1 MTQVNLL
8 PSGIR
13 QRQRTRQLT
22 LLVCFV
28 AVAAVAALLALFV
41 LESGKLSS
49 AKTDLATTQ
58 ATNAQLT
65 TKISGLQRFK
75 TLADDKAAKQQVVKT
90 IQADQVPFSA
100 MLRDLSTV
108 IPSQVYVTSLTGT
121 IQLAPGSANI
131 VPSTSGL
138 IGNIQVQGFADSH
151 DSVALWLNRVSTVKG
166 WANAWVSSSTKGD
179 NTWVQFSGT
188 IDMTPKAEKGGKS

>member
-8 PSGIR
+8 PAGIR
-13 QRQRTRQLT
+13 QRQRTRQIT
-22 LLVCFV
+22 LLVSFV

-41 LESGKLSS
+41 LEGGKLSS
-49 AKTDLATTQ
+49 AKTDLATAQ

-75 TLADDKAAKQQVVKT
+75 TLADAETAKQLVVHT
-90 IQADQVPFSA
+90 IEADQVPFSA
-100 MLRDLSTV
+100 VLRDLSTV

-121 IQLAPGSANI
+121 IQLTAGSANI
-131 VPSTSGL
+131 TPSLVGL
-138 IGNIQVQGFADSH
+138 IGNIQIQGFAESH
-151 DSVALWLNRVSTVKG
+151 DSVALWLNRVATVKG
-166 WANAWVSSSTKGD
+166 WANPWVSSSTKGD

-188 IDMTPKAEKGGKS
+188 IDMTPKAEKGAKS